1 MRLQDR
7 KAMLADCLG
16 GGLCWGKPYI
26 FVLHVDSS
34 VVSSQEILEDKVYEL
49 DRLFET
55 EDSRE
60 IPSQIFLSYLK
71 II

>member
-7 KAMLADCLG
+7 KAMLANCMG

-34 VVSSQEILEDKVYEL
+34 VVSSQEILKEKVYEL
-49 DRLFET
+49 DQLFKT

-60 IPSQIFLSYLK
+60 TSSQVFLSYLK

>member
-1 MRLQDR
+1 
-7 KAMLADCLG
+7 MLADCMR

-34 VVSSQEILEDKVYEL
+34 VVSSQEILKEKVYEP

-55 EDSRE
+55 G
-60 IPSQIFLSYLK
+60 Q
-71 II
+71 